1 MEQDNTIETNGQ
13 QESRQDQG
21 QGSNPT
27 PASDFKAPGS
37 QSELD
42 SVINK
47 AVQTA
52 LSNRDK
58 GEQERTA
65 QAVADALQKEKDY
78 ANLSAQDRAK
88 KEFEDQQK
96 SFEKERAAFE
106 HEKLVVAVE
115 KDLVAKGLPSAL
127 AETFAMAGNA
137 EDALKA
143 VTEFETVFNNAVAE
157 EVKKTVRQN
166 APQASADGISNTDN
180 YGSRLAQKAVRSSG
194 KIIQPTIRKEFSCQ

>member
-21 QGSNPT
+21 QGNTST

-42 SVINK
+42 SIINK

-157 EVKKTVRQN
+157 EVKKTIRQN

-194 KIIQPTIRKEFSCQ
+194 KII

>member
-21 QGSNPT
+21 QGNNPT

-42 SVINK
+42 SMINK

-106 HEKLVVAVE
+106 YEKLVVAVE

-137 EDALKA
+137 ENALKA

-194 KIIQPTIRKEFSCQ
+194 KII

>member
-21 QGSNPT
+21 QGSTPT

-42 SVINK
+42 SMINK

-52 LSNRDK
+52 LNNRDK

-88 KEFEDQQK
+88 KEFED
-96 SFEKERAAFE
+96 FEKERAAFE

-194 KIIQPTIRKEFSCQ
+194 KII